1 MVNGHLRQ
9 TKIEPTLKWQT
20 QKLPENALR
29 SYRKTHWSEKL
40 MRKFREIRNVEFLEA
55 QKCRFRKKFQKLPEN
70 AKRN

>member
-29 SYRKTHWSEKL
+29 SYQQNTLVRKVIK
-40 MRKFREIRNVEFLEA
+40 KFREIRNEEFLEA
-55 QKCRFRKKFQKLPEN
+55 QKCRFREKFQKLPEN
-70 AKRN
+70 AKGN